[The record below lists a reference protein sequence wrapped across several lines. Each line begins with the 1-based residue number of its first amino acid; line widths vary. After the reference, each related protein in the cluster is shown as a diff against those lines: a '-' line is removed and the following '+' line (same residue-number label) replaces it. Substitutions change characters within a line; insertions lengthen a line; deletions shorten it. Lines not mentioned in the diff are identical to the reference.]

1 MCIYQAQIYFLQR
14 VKKDFVDMEQDFRR
28 EVASLVP
35 HLLGGD
41 NLVMKRIN
49 GQEITCRELL
59 EYFRVCGF

>member
-1 MCIYQAQIYFLQR
+1 M
-14 VKKDFVDMEQDFRR
+14 KKDFVDMEQDFRR